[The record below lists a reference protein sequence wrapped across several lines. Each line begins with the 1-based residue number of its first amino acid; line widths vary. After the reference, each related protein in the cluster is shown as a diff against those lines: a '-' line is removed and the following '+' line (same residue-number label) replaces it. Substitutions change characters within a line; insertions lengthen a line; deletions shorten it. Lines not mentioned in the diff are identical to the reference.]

1 MFNNSKYVIDL
12 TPKIASKNDYKKY
25 YIDDKYGGH
34 LSPKGNLLVSKEIE
48 KKIYFKN

>member
-25 YIDDKYGGH
+25 YQE
-34 LSPKGNLLVSKEIE
+34 LALTS
-48 KKIYFKN
+48 KKIDEKYI